1 MQEFWKTV
9 VASLLSAVAV
19 SAAIVWLLQ
28 TSAEKYIGLITD
40 RQLEAF
46 KHTLSEELESY
57 KGTIATEETANQL
70 TFNRLL
76 SFRAEQLSEFYWPI
90 YIRLQID
97 NAVWERVLG
106 AQTPNRLPPDIGRPM
121 EQFLLENHKEILKII
136 ESKFYLAEL
145 TPELEKDLLDYVRHV
160 AVYLAMRTTE
170 HYSDKVPVDLN
181 EPWPS
186 SLFPHFKARLGEV
199 QSEYDEMLR
208 QQRSLQR
215 AGAASQPN

>member
-9 VASLLSAVAV
+9 VASLLSAAAV
-19 SAAIVWLLQ
+19 SAAIIWLLH
-28 TSAEKYIGLITD
+28 TSADKYIGLITD
-40 RQLEAF
+40 QHLEAF
-46 KHTLSEELESY
+46 KYTLSEELESY

-70 TFNRLL
+70 RFNRLL

-97 NAVWERVLG
+97 NAVWERALG

-121 EQFLLENHKEILKII
+121 EQFLLENHKEILAVI

-160 AVYLAMRTTE
+160 AVYLAMRTTA
-170 HYSDKVPVDLN
+170 HYNDKVPVDLN

-186 SLFPHFKARLGEV
+186 NLFPHFKARLDEL
-199 QSEYDEMLR
+199 QSEYNEMLK

-215 AGAASQPN
+215 GGASSHPN